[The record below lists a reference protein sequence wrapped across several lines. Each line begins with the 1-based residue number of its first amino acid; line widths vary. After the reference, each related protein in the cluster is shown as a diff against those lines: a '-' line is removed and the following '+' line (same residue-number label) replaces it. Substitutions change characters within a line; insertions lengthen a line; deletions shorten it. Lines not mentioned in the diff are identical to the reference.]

1 MAPINCGQSL
11 RCKQRALALCSRYK
25 SVSRIFVASPRS
37 MAAYELLSDQG
48 LRLDGRK
55 SGELRRIRC
64 KMGVF
69 GQADGSAYIEQVS
82 QTELTNMFTG

>member
-1 MAPINCGQSL
+1 MFADVN
-11 RCKQRALALCSRYK
+11 KRATLFC
-25 SVSRIFVASPRS
+25 VIFSTSTSNFFS

-82 QTELTNMFTG
+82 VYHLQFL

>member
-1 MAPINCGQSL
+1 
-11 RCKQRALALCSRYK
+11 
-25 SVSRIFVASPRS
+25 

-82 QTELTNMFTG
+82 LSDIGLRTALFRLLLQFQIIVAQNKL

>member
-1 MAPINCGQSL
+1 
-11 RCKQRALALCSRYK
+11 
-25 SVSRIFVASPRS
+25 

-82 QTELTNMFTG
+82 LSFGQQDIRFIFDFCYIFK

>member
-1 MAPINCGQSL
+1 
-11 RCKQRALALCSRYK
+11 
-25 SVSRIFVASPRS
+25 

-82 QTELTNMFTG
+82 LSDIGQQTVLLSLQFQIIVAQNKL

>member
-1 MAPINCGQSL
+1 MPHAAK
-11 RCKQRALALCSRYK
+11 CKQRVRARLVDVRVRPFPLTP
-25 SVSRIFVASPRS
+25 FPELFS

-64 KMGVF
+64 NMGVF
-69 GQADGSAYIEQVS
+69 GQADGSAYIEQVR
-82 QTELTNMFTG
+82 LNLMPL

>member
-1 MAPINCGQSL
+1 M
-11 RCKQRALALCSRYK
+11 
-25 SVSRIFVASPRS
+25 
-37 MAAYELLSDQG
+37 LSDQG

-82 QTELTNMFTG
+82 LSDIGQQTVLLSLQFQIIVAQNKL